1 MRGLLSGR
9 RSATSIPQRIAQA
22 LRSGLVTNTVWNLLG
37 AVFNQG
43 STLTLG
49 IIVAKALGRDS
60 YGMYAFLQG
69 TLATLINISQMAMAF
84 VATKCVGEF
93 RHAQKERAGSIIALS
108 ITISAI
114 TGLIASSIAFGA
126 ADFVASRMVRQ
137 PQFVSLLHFASPAI
151 FCAVISGI
159 LTAALA
165 GLSKFRTIAV
175 TGMIA
180 GTAYLAIGTAGAL
193 GWQLRGVALALALSA
208 ALQTT
213 VIWTALHR
221 ETARMGIPIV
231 FGGID
236 AIKAEREVLQ
246 HTALPA
252 SFVGLINMSGIWLPM
267 AILVRQP
274 HGITELALFNS
285 ANSLRLIVGFI
296 PAVINAVGFALLS
309 NRKGEAD
316 TAGYRRIF
324 SANVA
329 AVVGAALSGAIV
341 VGAAGP
347 WILRLYGKTFVAAY
361 PVLLILLLVC
371 VAEAIMLAIH
381 QVVQT
386 HGSLWTNVLCF
397 ALPRE
402 VTCILMTLVLAP
414 LYGAVG
420 VAISYVLGYSV
431 AVVSVLI
438 VFARMRHQAL
448 ADVP

>member
-1 MRGLLSGR
+1 MAGLSLEQS
-9 RSATSIPQRIAQA
+9 SATPIPQRIGAA
-22 LRSGLVTNTVWNLLG
+22 LRSGLVTNSGWNFLG

-43 STLTLG
+43 STFALG
-49 IIVAKALGRDS
+49 VIVAKALGRES
-60 YGMYAFLQG
+60 YGSFAFLQG
-69 TLATLINISQMAMAF
+69 TLSTLINISQMAMVF

-93 RHAQKERAGSIIALS
+93 RSTQKERAGRIIALS

-114 TGLIASSIAFGA
+114 TGLVIAAIAFGA
-126 ADFVASRMVRQ
+126 ADFVASRVAHQ
-137 PQFVSLLHFASPAI
+137 SQLGSLIHFASPAV
-151 FCAVISGI
+151 FCAVVSGVI
-159 LTAALA
+159 TAGLA

-180 GTAYLAIGTAGAL
+180 GTAYLVIGAAGTI
-193 GWQLRGVALALALSA
+193 GWQLRGVALAITVST
-208 ALQTT
+208 ALQTA
-213 VIWTALHR
+213 VVWIALRR
-221 ETARMGIPIV
+221 ETSRMGIPIV

-236 AIKAEREVLQ
+236 AIKAERAVLQ
-246 HTALPA
+246 HMALPA
-252 SFVGLINMSGIWLPM
+252 SVIGFVNMSGIWLSM

-274 HGITELALFNS
+274 NGITQLALFNS

-296 PAVINAVGFALLS
+296 PAVINTVGFPLLS

-316 TAGYRRIF
+316 AAGYRRVF
-324 SANVA
+324 RANVA
-329 AVVGAALSGAIV
+329 AVVGVALCGAIV

-347 WILRLYGKTFVAAY
+347 WILGVFGKSFVAGY

-371 VAEAIMLAIH
+371 VAEAIVLAMH

-402 VTCILMTLVLAP
+402 ATCILMALVFAP

-420 VAISYVLGYSV
+420 LAIAYVLGYSV
-431 AVVSVLI
+431 AVVSVLV
-438 VFARMRHQAL
+438 VFARMRHQAM
-448 ADVP
+448 ADAS